1 MEKRRLSPSE
11 IGLYLS
17 FHRNDFDWNKSD
29 VAESVGITPTL
40 LNRIIMGNAAAAL
53 NDAELVS
60 LARAAGIAEDYFVR
74 EHVFRTL

>member
-17 FHRNDFDWNKSD
+17 LHRNDFDWNKSA

-53 NDAELVS
+53 NDVELVS
-60 LARAAGIAEDYFVR
+60 LARAAGITEDYFVR
-74 EHVFRTL
+74 EHVFQTL